1 MIVIGELINGTRK
14 RIKRAIAERDE
25 AYIASLAQRQAEA
38 GADFIDCNPGTIGE
52 DEIKDIRWLVTTV
65 QDVTDLPVSFDTPNT
80 SALEAAFEVYTNEA
94 APMIN
99 SITAEQERLEEMLD
113 FTVASKANVVAL
125 ALSDAGMP
133 ASADDRVQT
142 AVELVDTL
150 TGAGVAGGS
159 IFVDPVIAPL
169 GTDPSTGCAVLE
181 AIATIKA
188 ERPDVHVTCGLSNI
202 SFGLP
207 ERGLLN
213 RVFVAQAIAA
223 GLDSAIVDPLDRE
236 MMATIYAAEALA
248 GRDEWC
254 MNYITASR
262 EGKLSTQN

>member
-1 MIVIGELINGTRK
+1 
-14 RIKRAIAERDE
+14 
-25 AYIASLAQRQAEA
+25 
-38 GADFIDCNPGTIGE
+38 
-52 DEIKDIRWLVTTV
+52 
-65 QDVTDLPVSFDTPNT
+65 
-80 SALEAAFEVYTNEA
+80 
-94 APMIN
+94 MIN
-99 SITAEQERLEEMLD
+99 SITAEQERLDEMLD

-125 ALSDAGMP
+125 VLSDAGMP
-133 ASADDRVQT
+133 ASAADRVRV

-150 TGAGVAGGS
+150 TGAGVAAGN

-181 AIATIKA
+181 AIGQIKA
-188 ERPDVHVTCGLSNI
+188 ERPDVHITCGLSNI

-213 RVFVAQAIAA
+213 RVFIAQAIAA
-223 GLDSAIVDPLDRE
+223 GLDAAIIDPLDRG
-236 MMATIYAAEALA
+236 MMATICTAEALS

-262 EGKLSTQN
+262 EEKLST